1 MISPGIV
8 NSSLLDEDVLV
19 TLRRYDLI
27 ARVIPRF
34 LAALPAVMAEL
45 LEAVALGDR
54 QAVYRCAHR
63 LRGMAAQMG
72 AQALADAVGEVE
84 AATATSADLRRVCDD
99 AALVDLSQRTAE
111 LLARLV
117 TERQ

>member
-1 MISPGIV
+1 MMCPTSLDSP
-8 NSSLLDEDVLV
+8 LLDEDVLL

-34 LAALPAVMAEL
+34 LAVLPALMAEL
-45 LEAVALGDR
+45 LAAIALEDR
-54 QAVYRCAHR
+54 QTAYRCAPR

-84 AATATSADLRRVCDD
+84 AAAVTSADLRRVCDD
-99 AALVDLSQRTAE
+99 TAPADLSQRTADS
-111 LLARLV
+111 LACLV
-117 TERQ
+117 TERP